1 MAVALLSKDV
11 EVHAS
16 AVMVVLD
23 TYPRMMIAVIDNNWP
38 PKQVLKLTRNDQSF
52 MQKITPL
59 QRNMISTL
67 DVTGYNNLDVSCIYN
82 LIRHFKLLPVPN
94 QGWGNKPLKGDTKE
108 EDDVERI
115 RTYRNDIL
123 HRPRCGLS
131 EQDGKHFF
139 QESCDM
145 AKCLDIGL
153 GSPMNG
159 FESQIKAIRCFS
171 VDRKKYIEAL
181 ENCAEY
187 QARLQKTQDTP
198 NVDLYYGND
207 IMMKFGSTDN
217 QDASGDSRC
226 SIYIRDQSLDVNA
239 VIQNIDDIKKTLET
253 GHYNVIK
260 LDGAVIGS
268 LILHIS
274 IRNTCFVT
282 NETLHDSLKSF
293 LHHFF
298 LIAGIQCK
306 TGHVFI
312 LVLAESDSYTTENDV
327 QDIEYLPENSFPI
340 LKLDVNVPNSA
351 FQNENVLYK
360 EVNRFITGMYNA
372 IDSNGVPING
382 SQREVMMLT
391 GPENDVKRQLKE
403 PDTDEQPEV
412 SSYKLNSQQTV
423 DLIGQKFVTNLNL
436 ESDDEMAKENRLAKR
451 KIDKSCIKVR
461 EEDAETQSDS
471 GHIELNSPLIENVKK
486 EKAME
491 VCRTPEQMRNIL
503 ASGTD
508 DISKDMNIDDHWRKL
523 IMELCRGQIVRNV
536 VPSSLLTSLGPIF
549 SSDEKRS
556 ILSLERQDST
566 KRAMDKLLE
575 MIDQKDYQGKW
586 QIFKQALIDNEY
598 EWFNDS
604 IEHDFTSY
612 EDTHAWEYLLSLFEK
627 KLSEMICPL
636 EILQHLREKSIIS
649 EKDSLD
655 VYQICRKYGENA
667 ATLQL
672 LTYLP
677 KRKPKVWYPE
687 FMKILYENGYE
698 CLVQEIDPEQYENLN
713 AQSSA
718 LPDSMDVHKT
728 PEPTEIV
735 ITNTEY
741 DTQENY
747 MPGAQ
752 DVNLDD
758 HWRKLIMELCREPIV
773 KNVRPS
779 GLLAHLGPIFSWDEK
794 SSIRS
799 IERMESPQ
807 NAMEKLLE
815 KLDQK
820 EYEGKW
826 QIFKQALIEDGYEW
840 VNEFIEGDY
849 VSYQDTRGWGNL
861 IHVFEKT
868 LSEQIRP
875 QEILPLLRA
884 QSIISEKDA
893 EEVYQ
898 MYGNHGEK
906 EAVFQL
912 LTHLPNRKPNTWFPE
927 FMEILYESGYVH
939 IVEQVDPDMYEKLQ
953 ARSFVK
959 YDKLDDDETVNY
971 SEGDRNYKEY
981 DRKENCMS
989 EQPQASSY
997 NLTSSRTVGVVRP
1010 QPVTNFNLDHD
1021 DIKITKEK
1029 HFANQKVDESYNKL
1043 SEEDLKSQTDTGHL
1057 EVDSLFVENV
1067 KRNIAMKV
1075 WPEVISNKLGSPGN
1089 YDQDSDTDDEI
1100 VKEEL
1105 RLRGYQMELAK
1116 PALDHTNCIIVA
1128 PAGSGKTYVA
1138 LKIIQDHMEKTIDRF
1153 PKVVFLVEQS
1163 ALAKQ
1168 QADSCKKYLSKFR
1181 VKLITGEIQRDS
1193 KIQKSLSSWL
1203 DKKDILVVTAQLVV
1217 DALKND
1223 EIKVEDFTL
1232 MVFDECHNANASHP
1246 YAQIMNE
1253 YMDLKLDESVD
1264 RQKLPFV
1271 VGLTASV
1278 GVGRANLEDE
1288 NKYIQK
1294 MMANLDAEELSTVK
1308 KCLPE
1313 LTEHAIVV
1321 EQETISTVERKK
1333 NYFGETLVVMMDTIE
1348 SYMRNSSYA
1357 SLLPDNGSILKGPTD
1372 KGSDTYTKWISK
1384 LLRETAKIN
1393 RQDARRYFETCR
1405 LYLDLYNK
1413 VLTIYEDA
1421 RVEDAIL
1428 YLEQY
1433 LKRINE
1439 ELKPDATD
1447 DKMLKIYQEGNR
1459 ILAACV
1465 GNVYHINPKLIALR
1479 DIIFKLYKEKPDSRM
1494 IIFIKTREVVQAI
1507 ENWMKDTDG
1516 LSYLNPVKFVCTHA
1530 TGEKGGM
1537 TKMEQDGILKKF
1549 RTGKH
1554 KIILA
1559 TSVAEEGLDI
1569 QTCNLIIRYDH
1580 APNEIAII
1588 QARGRNRA
1596 EGSKMVAVA
1605 SEKRISVEKEEINLI
1620 SETKM
1625 NDAILKVQ
1633 QKLSRNKVQ
1642 FLEDVEKIQRS
1653 EKKKRDLEKL
1663 SRKIGT
1669 KQRNSEFVLRCG
1681 KCSRYICIS
1690 SDIKKIQNI
1699 HHAVINDDVRNSITT
1714 EKSETKR
1721 IRIDAYTTCVVGK
1734 VKCKN
1739 CEKELGNVIIHQGA
1753 EFPILKIDKLLVAD
1767 SAGKTTV
1774 FKKWKSVPFCPDPM
1788 INEDLEFRL
1797 QGQPYVLD

>member
-1 MAVALLSKDV
+1 MVGVFIPFLAKIIKAGELISSPKIKRILGDDEVKRLRKSKFTEEKKVQDI
-11 EVHAS
+11 
-16 AVMVVLD
+16 LD
-23 TYPRMMIAVIDNNWP
+23 IVDQSDNWETLIE
-38 PKQVLKLTRNDQSF
+38 VLKQDLDFTFVPEVLLKQYDPTVDTQLRNIVGVLFEES
-52 MQKITPL
+52 IET
-59 QRNMISTL
+59 
-67 DVTGYNNLDVSCIYN
+67 
-82 LIRHFKLLPVPN
+82 
-94 QGWGNKPLKGDTKE
+94 KPL
-108 EDDVERI
+108 
-115 RTYRNDIL
+115 
-123 HRPRCGLS
+123 S
-131 EQDGKHFF
+131 
-139 QESCDM
+139 
-145 AKCLDIGL
+145 
-153 GSPMNG
+153 
-159 FESQIKAIRCFS
+159 
-171 VDRKKYIEAL
+171 EAL
-181 ENCAEY
+181 
-187 QARLQKTQDTP
+187 KSH
-198 NVDLYYGND
+198 DLL
-207 IMMKFGSTDN
+207 TD
-217 QDASGDSRC
+217 Q
-226 SIYIRDQSLDVNA
+226 
-239 VIQNIDDIKKTLET
+239 
-253 GHYNVIK
+253 
-260 LDGAVIGS
+260 
-268 LILHIS
+268 
-274 IRNTCFVT
+274 
-282 NETLHDSLKSF
+282 
-293 LHHFF
+293 
-298 LIAGIQCK
+298 
-306 TGHVFI
+306 
-312 LVLAESDSYTTENDV
+312 DV
-327 QDIEYLPENSFPI
+327 QDISTECYNREEKAALVVLIDRVVKPHPHSWFKEF
-340 LKLDVNVPNSA
+340 LDCM
-351 FQNENVLYK
+351 
-360 EVNRFITGMYNA
+360 IGIGMA
-372 IDSNGVPING
+372 EI
-382 SQREVMMLT
+382 
-391 GPENDVKRQLKE
+391 
-403 PDTDEQPEV
+403 
-412 SSYKLNSQQTV
+412 
-423 DLIGQKFVTNLNL
+423 
-436 ESDDEMAKENRLAKR
+436 AR
-451 KIDKSCIKVR
+451 KIDPDIKG
-461 EEDAETQSDS
+461 S
-471 GHIELNSPLIENVKK
+471 GGYSADV
-486 EKAME
+486 
-491 VCRTPEQMRNIL
+491 
-503 ASGTD
+503 D
-508 DISKDMNIDDHWRKL
+508 IDDHWRKL
-523 IMELCRGQIVRNV
+523 IMELCHGQ
-536 VPSSLLTSLGPIF
+536 
-549 SSDEKRS
+549 
-556 ILSLERQDST
+556 
-566 KRAMDKLLE
+566 
-575 MIDQKDYQGKW
+575 
-586 QIFKQALIDNEY
+586 
-598 EWFNDS
+598 
-604 IEHDFTSY
+604 
-612 EDTHAWEYLLSLFEK
+612 
-627 KLSEMICPL
+627 
-636 EILQHLREKSIIS
+636 
-649 EKDSLD
+649 
-655 VYQICRKYGENA
+655 
-667 ATLQL
+667 
-672 LTYLP
+672 
-677 KRKPKVWYPE
+677 
-687 FMKILYENGYE
+687 
-698 CLVQEIDPEQYENLN
+698 
-713 AQSSA
+713 
-718 LPDSMDVHKT
+718 
-728 PEPTEIV
+728 
-735 ITNTEY
+735 
-741 DTQENY
+741 
-747 MPGAQ
+747 
-752 DVNLDD
+752 
-758 HWRKLIMELCREPIV
+758 IV
-773 KNVRPS
+773 KNVTPS
-779 GLLAHLGPIFSWDEK
+779 GLLTNLGSVFSMEEK
-794 SSIRS
+794 GSIRS
-799 IERMESPQ
+799 LERMDSPQ
-807 NAMEKLLE
+807 SAMEKLLE
-815 KLDQK
+815 MLDK
-820 EYEGKW
+820 KDYEGKW
-826 QIFKQALIEDGYEW
+826 QIFKQALIEDDYEW
-840 VNEFIEGDY
+840 VNDFIEGNFVNYEDAPA
-849 VSYQDTRGWGNL
+849 WELLINL
-861 IHVFEKT
+861 FERT
-868 LSEQIRP
+868 LSETIRP
-875 QEILPLLRA
+875 QEILPYLKEK
-884 QSIISEKDA
+884 SIISEKDSQ
-893 EEVYQ
+893 EVDNMSR
-898 MYGNHGEK
+898 MYGEN
-906 EAVFQL
+906 EAVFRL
-912 LTHLPNRKPNTWFPE
+912 LTYLPKRKPKDWYPE
-927 FMEILYESGYVH
+927 FMQILYENGSAHVVKE
-939 IVEQVDPDMYEKLQ
+939 IDPEKFEKLQ
-953 ARSFVK
+953 ARNCVLSDNIDV
-959 YDKLDDDETVNY
+959 DETTEPF
-971 SEGDRNYKEY
+971 EGDMSNIEY
-981 DRKENCMS
+981 DTKENYMS
-989 EQPQASSY
+989 VTEPPQISSD
-997 NLTSSRTVGVVRP
+997 NLSAPQTVNRVTY
-1010 QPVTNFNLDHD
+1010 QPVSNFNLDQD
-1021 DIKITKEK
+1021 DDITKEK
-1029 HFANQKVDESYNKL
+1029 LLAKKKDDEKYNKL
-1043 SEEDLKSQTDTGHL
+1043 SEEDSESQPESGRL
-1057 EVDSLFVENV
+1057 ELDSLFVENV
-1067 KRNIAMKV
+1067 KRDIAMEV
-1075 WPEVISNKLGSPGN
+1075 CPEKMSNILGSPYDAVGN
-1089 YDQDSDTDDEI
+1089 DDQDSDTDNEI

-1105 RLRGYQMELAK
+1105 RLRGYQMELAE
-1116 PALDHTNCIIVA
+1116 PALDHKNCIIVA
-1128 PAGSGKTYVA
+1128 PTGSGKTYVA